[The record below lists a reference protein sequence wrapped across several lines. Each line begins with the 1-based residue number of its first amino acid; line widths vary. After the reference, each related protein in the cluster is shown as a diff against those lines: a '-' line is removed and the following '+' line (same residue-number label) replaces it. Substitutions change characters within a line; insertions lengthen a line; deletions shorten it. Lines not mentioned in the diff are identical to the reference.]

1 MDITRGICKGNMR
14 KLLYSA
20 ILILSM
26 SGFPLYCQEIGTGDP
41 ETLVVRNRQWD
52 IYATLHTNGIGIGF
66 RIGKEPSIRIRR
78 GFDVEYTYYRHF
90 KERRKR
96 VDYSNIIV
104 YGKLNYFGQLRG
116 GYGLTRVLNGK
127 PYWGGVEVGYF
138 FYGGV
143 SLGFSVPVYLKIY
156 TGEAYVSER
165 YDPEKHNLGNI
176 LSKDSFGKGVKS
188 IKIHPGLYV
197 KTGMS
202 FDFSKNDA
210 LVVKLD
216 FGVAADAYFLPVEK
230 LALSPKQYFLFTGF
244 VTIHL
249 GKRLA
254 IYD

>member
-1 MDITRGICKGNMR
+1 MKDICRVNMR
-14 KLLYSA
+14 KLFCGA
-20 ILILSM
+20 ILILSAF
-26 SGFPLYCQEIGTGDP
+26 SLYSQEIGVGDP
-41 ETLVVRNRQWD
+41 ETFVVRNRQWD
-52 IYATLHTNGIGIGF
+52 IYATLHTNGIGVGF
-66 RIGKEPSIRIRR
+66 RIGKEPNIRIRK

-90 KERRKR
+90 KERRTR
-96 VDYSNIIV
+96 LDYSRVIV

-116 GYGLTRVLNGK
+116 GYGFTRVLNGK

-138 FYGGV
+138 FYGGL

-156 TGEAYVSER
+156 NGELTVSER
-165 YDPEKHNLGNI
+165 YNPDEHNQGNI
-176 LSKDSFGKGVKS
+176 LYKDSFWKGVKN

-216 FGVAADAYFLPVEK
+216 FGIAADAYYLPVEK
-230 LALSPKQYFLFTGF
+230 MALSPKQYVLLTGF
-244 VTIHL
+244 VTVHL